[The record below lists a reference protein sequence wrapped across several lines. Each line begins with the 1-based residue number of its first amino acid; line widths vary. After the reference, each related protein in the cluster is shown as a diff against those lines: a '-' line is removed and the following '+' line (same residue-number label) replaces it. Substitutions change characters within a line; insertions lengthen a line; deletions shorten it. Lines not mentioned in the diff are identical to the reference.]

1 MDDAG
6 LIARVLGGDRQ
17 AARTLY
23 DAHAPRVYRTTYRL
37 AGDETVAQECTQ
49 EAFVRA
55 FQRLDR
61 FRGDAAL
68 STWLTRIAVTV
79 TLNALRQRRRWG
91 ARETALDDAGD
102 LPAAEPYGLEVDVRE
117 RVAQAIDALPEM
129 YRAVVVLHDVEGY
142 THGEIGTMLGVPEGT
157 CKTRLFV
164 ARRKL
169 REMLAVYMNDR

>member
-1 MDDAG
+1 VDEAG

-17 AARTLY
+17 AARALY
-23 DAHAPRVYRTTYRL
+23 DTHAPRVYRVSYRL
-37 AGDETVAQECTQ
+37 AGDEAVAQECTQ

-68 STWLTRIAVTV
+68 STWLTRIAVSV
-79 TLNALRQRRRWG
+79 TLNALRRRKRWN
-91 ARETALDDAGD
+91 ARETALDDAGE
-102 LPAAEPYGLEVDVRE
+102 LHAPEPDGLEIDLRE
-117 RVAQAIDALPEM
+117 RVTRAIDALPEM

-169 REMLAVYMNDR
+169 REMLAAFVNDR